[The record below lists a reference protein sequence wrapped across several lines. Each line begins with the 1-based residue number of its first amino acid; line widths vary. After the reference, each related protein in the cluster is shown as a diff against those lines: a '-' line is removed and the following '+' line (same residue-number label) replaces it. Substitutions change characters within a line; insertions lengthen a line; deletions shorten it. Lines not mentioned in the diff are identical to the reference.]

1 MLNLLCLFRVNDSFG
16 WIAFHLPFL
25 VTLHIVLYYLASWA
39 HMLIGLDLDLLRLDQ
54 SLVSMIQDAVVITV
68 VVASLLI
75 IIFHQDLN
83 SLRPARLLI
92 RGGFLMI
99 IDPLSGTFRDNL
111 NIGLRGRLL
120 LVLVHQ
126 NLVLLLLELFEHCPH
141 CFLP

>member
-1 MLNLLCLFRVNDSFG
+1 
-16 WIAFHLPFL
+16 
-25 VTLHIVLYYLASWA
+25 
-39 HMLIGLDLDLLRLDQ
+39 MLIGLDLDLLRLDQ
-54 SLVSMIQDAVVITV
+54 SLVSVIQDAVVITV

-83 SLRPARLLI
+83 SLRFARLLI

-99 IDPLSGTFRDNL
+99 IDSLSGTFRSDL

-126 NLVLLLLELFEHCPH
+126 NQVLLLLELFEHCPH
-141 CFLP
+141 CFLT